1 MKDDSLLKKYEEE
14 VARLEALKETLKVE
28 EGRLRWFLVGGV
40 AGGLALAVAT
50 KPLYGFLLFALGVVM
65 AGTGLY
71 LTRVHTMERDYN
83 LIRAKEELARL
94 RARAGVRAPSPGEE
108 RDA

>member
-40 AGGLALAVAT
+40 VGGLALAAAT

-94 RARAGVRAPSPGEE
+94 RARAGVGEAGAE
-108 RDA
+108 RDDD